1 MSFNQIENLKILV
14 RNWITA
20 MLHALESADAA
31 LDAEINNR
39 HHHTRLFTS
48 QLLDPSAEAQK
59 VLNCQILQILDENGM
74 DTEAFVSAFNTARSQ
89 WTSSGF
95 RNGVQDGVLYFLQEI
110 GEIPSI
116 PTNGIPELPE
126 ELKTYYENILSH
138 RSFFLRDVFQ
148 EAIQL
153 VADVASPLRQPNPGL
168 ENTIRK
174 GYIAEVKEMLR
185 KFLEIETNQYNNN
198 N

>member
-1 MSFNQIENLKILV
+1 MSSNQIENLKISV

-20 MLHALESADAA
+20 MLHVLESANA
-31 LDAEINNR
+31 LDAENNNL
-39 HHHTRLFTS
+39 H
-48 QLLDPSAEAQK
+48 QLLDSSAEAQR
-59 VLNCQILQILDENGM
+59 VLNCQILQIL
-74 DTEAFVSAFNTARSQ
+74 
-89 WTSSGF
+89 
-95 RNGVQDGVLYFLQEI
+95 RNGDQDGVLYFLQEI
-110 GEIPSI
+110 GEIQSI
-116 PTNGIPELPE
+116 PTNGIPEIPE

-153 VADVASPLRQPNPGL
+153 VADVASPLRQPSP
-168 ENTIRK
+168 
-174 GYIAEVKEMLR
+174 GYIADVKEMLR

>member
-1 MSFNQIENLKILV
+1 MASNQIEILKELV

-20 MLHALESADAA
+20 MLHALESADAV
-31 LDAEINNR
+31 LDTENNNR

-48 QLLDPSAEAQK
+48 QLLDPSAEAQR
-59 VLNCQILQILDENGM
+59 VLNCQILQILEENGM
-74 DTEAFVSAFNTARSQ
+74 DNEARSQ
-89 WTSSGF
+89 LTSSRF

-116 PTNGIPELPE
+116 PTNEIPELPE

-138 RSFFLRDVFQ
+138 GSFFLRDVFQ
-148 EAIQL
+148 EAIGL
-153 VADVASPLRQPNPGL
+153 VADLASPLRQPNPG
-168 ENTIRK
+168 
-174 GYIAEVKEMLR
+174 YIAEVEVMLR

-198 N
+198 

>member
-1 MSFNQIENLKILV
+1 MSSNQIENLKISV

-31 LDAEINNR
+31 LDAENNNR
-39 HHHTRLFTS
+39 HHHTRFFTS
-48 QLLDPSAEAQK
+48 QLLEPSAEAQR
-59 VLNCQILQILDENGM
+59 VLNCQILQILEENGM
-74 DTEAFVSAFNTARSQ
+74 DTARSQ
-89 WTSSGF
+89 WTSSSF
-95 RNGVQDGVLYFLQEI
+95 RNGVQEI
-110 GEIPSI
+110 GDIPSI
-116 PTNGIPELPE
+116 PNNGIPELPE

-185 KFLEIETNQYNNN
+185 KFLEIETNQSNNN

>member
-1 MSFNQIENLKILV
+1 MATNQIENLKMSV

-20 MLHALESADAA
+20 MLHALESALDA
-31 LDAEINNR
+31 LDAENF
-39 HHHTRLFTS
+39 HHTRFFTS
-48 QLLDPSAEAQK
+48 QLLEPSAEAQR
-59 VLNCQILQILDENGM
+59 VLNCQILQILEENGM
-74 DTEAFVSAFNTARSQ
+74 DTARSQ
-89 WTSSGF
+89 WTSSSF
-95 RNGVQDGVLYFLQEI
+95 RNGVQDGVLYFLQQI

-148 EAIQL
+148 EAIVL
-153 VADVASPLRQPNPGL
+153 VADVASPFRQPNP
-168 ENTIRK
+168 

-198 N
+198 

>member
-1 MSFNQIENLKILV
+1 MSSNQIENLKISV

-20 MLHALESADAA
+20 MLHALESA
-31 LDAEINNR
+31 LDAENNNR
-39 HHHTRLFTS
+39 HHHTRLYTS
-48 QLLDPSAEAQK
+48 QLLDPSAELQR

-74 DTEAFVSAFNTARSQ
+74 DTEAFFTAFNTSRSQ
-89 WTSSGF
+89 W
-95 RNGVQDGVLYFLQEI
+95 NGVQDGVLYFLQEI

-116 PTNGIPELPE
+116 PTNGIPELSE
-126 ELKTYYENILSH
+126 ELKTYYGNILSH

-153 VADVASPLRQPNPGL
+153 VADVASPLRQPDPGL
-168 ENTIRK
+168 DSIIRK
-174 GYIAEVKEMLR
+174 GYISEVKEMLR